1 MLRSSH
7 SKRKHFTHTTATP
20 YATLQVIMRGLRRAG
35 DVAIAT
41 LESLSVKATSDEQ
54 SRRVLENCAGTA
66 LNSKL
71 IASQKGLF
79 APMIVTA
86 VSLLDPQLMDIK
98 MVGIKKVCALLNC

>member
-1 MLRSSH
+1 
-7 SKRKHFTHTTATP
+7 
-20 YATLQVIMRGLRRAG
+20 MRGLRRAG
-35 DVAIAT
+35 DVAIST

-98 MVGIKKVCALLNC
+98 MVGIKKVCNAC